1 MDSADNFRDFK
12 IKEDGIE
19 VNVMQESALRGSAG
33 YVTITGPNGLEIHLE
48 AKVCS
53 GQGADG
59 RGYPVVCFRQLKD

>member
-1 MDSADNFRDFK
+1 MESAEKYRDFK
-12 IKEDGIE
+12 ISEGDIH
-19 VNVMQESALRGSAG
+19 VHVMQESALSGSAG